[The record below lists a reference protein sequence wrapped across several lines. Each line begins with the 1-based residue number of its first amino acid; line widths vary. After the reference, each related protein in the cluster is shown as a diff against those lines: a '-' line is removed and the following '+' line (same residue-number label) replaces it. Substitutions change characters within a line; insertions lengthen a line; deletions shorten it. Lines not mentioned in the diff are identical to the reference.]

1 MQIVACR
8 DGLLD
13 LCNSG
18 NQFRRPVFKSEAPL
32 VYFGRLASRFCHVR
46 EFKVGHEIAFHHEL
60 SGAHGTHIAI
70 GCRVH
75 VHPDLPIC
83 RDPPVCFVVLDQLP
97 QQLCFFL
104 LALLREEGDHFGAV
118 LPHLAPHLAALGG
131 WHRLGLLL
139 AHRAHDGRKQR
150 ARVHRVHDLEVCKAI
165 ALAPSLRLALSVLGV
180 FMLLKDDC
188 QGRVRAA
195 CARAGERDTGGQRG
209 RARACAHTSAGEAG
223 RCTAA

>member
-83 RDPPVCFVVLDQLP
+83 RDPPVCFVVLDQLTQHVQVLTP
-97 QQLCFFL
+97 PLHFSGRPLQKRRKD
-104 LALLREEGDHFGAV
+104 AGDRIV
-118 LPHLAPHLAALGG
+118 
-131 WHRLGLLL
+131 
-139 AHRAHDGRKQR
+139 
-150 ARVHRVHDLEVCKAI
+150 
-165 ALAPSLRLALSVLGV
+165 PS
-180 FMLLKDDC
+180 
-188 QGRVRAA
+188 
-195 CARAGERDTGGQRG
+195 
-209 RARACAHTSAGEAG
+209 
-223 RCTAA
+223 